1 MMNLI
6 WFSDIQD
13 YFEYIIK
20 KHETIVDNHLIQIY
34 TRNVFKIKTGYKLE
48 VLSPEI
54 MKLLG
59 STKKD
64 VNKNKDWEDVPQLDP
79 VEVILMHSN
88 LVNNNYLQA
97 SKVPNKQFGRLINVL
112 PHLLTMLNTTNT

>member
-1 MMNLI
+1 MNLI

>member
-1 MMNLI
+1 MNLI

-34 TRNVFKIKTGYKLE
+34 TRIVFKIKTGYKLE

-64 VNKNKDWEDVPQLDP
+64 VNQNKDWEDVPQLDP